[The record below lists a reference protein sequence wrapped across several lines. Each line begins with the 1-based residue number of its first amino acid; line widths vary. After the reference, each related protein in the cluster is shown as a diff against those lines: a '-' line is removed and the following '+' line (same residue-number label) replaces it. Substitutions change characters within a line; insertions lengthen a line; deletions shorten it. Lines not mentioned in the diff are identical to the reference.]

1 MILHEWGCGKLLAN
15 HQYEDEIK
23 SDDDKVKTHRISHYP
38 HRQKLNGYIKWNNDD
53 DESMKEKEDTVIWNF
68 MGAVAEK

>member
-1 MILHEWGCGKLLAN
+1 VILHEWGCGKLLAN

-38 HRQKLNGYIKWNNDD
+38 HRQKLNGYIK
-53 DESMKEKEDTVIWNF
+53 
-68 MGAVAEK
+68 